1 MFRFFIFMLKVFC
14 REKFINYLEN
24 YKETANKVDFEIKE
38 KFYKIPSNAKIS
50 AWKKFISRL

>member
-1 MFRFFIFMLKVFC
+1 MLKVFC